1 MEKSLHSTNLVG
13 GGEEDPFC
21 AGYNISGKYS
31 AKVVGSVNEV
41 LAKFRNSYLISHR
54 ECADYA

>member
-1 MEKSLHSTNLVG
+1 MQSLHSTNIVVG
-13 GGEEDPFC
+13 GEDDPFC
-21 AGYNISGKYS
+21 AGYNISGKYP

-41 LAKFRNSYLISHR
+41 LAKYRNSHLISHR